1 MNNVPIYRKTPIHIV
16 SRQHFPPLL
25 GRRKEAFLKKAE
37 SFIVARDPFERLLSS
52 FKVGS
57 EILTVIFFA
66 MINCGDQDKL
76 NVTIR
81 PNLVTWYSFGQVQRT
96 IKSKYRDTERPGT
109 VPTFREF
116 VKYLVRFI
124 LTQAAKI
131 ALRHP
136 DSGRRAVTQLEE
148 YEEND
153 AND

>member
-1 MNNVPIYRKTPIHIV
+1 
-16 SRQHFPPLL
+16 
-25 GRRKEAFLKKAE
+25 
-37 SFIVARDPFERLLSS
+37 
-52 FKVGS
+52 
-57 EILTVIFFA
+57 
-66 MINCGDQDKL
+66 MIKCGDQDKL

-96 IKSKYRDTERPGT
+96 IKSKYRDTDRPGT

-124 LTQAAKI
+124 LTPAKI

-136 DSGRRAVTQLEE
+136 DSGRRAVTQLQE